1 MDEESLADWAARRER
16 RRADR
21 YRVDTLSP
29 GPRQGDHVNPDAPR
43 LISRWNGYEWEAVAL
58 AANLA
63 EAKRFTHPQTAGT
76 HLPDPGSLGGAPSA
90 GPLSG
95 PGGLGGAPSAGSP
108 GTSRGTGRHRRPSV
122 GDAEDRGPSPAT

>member
-1 MDEESLADWAARRER
+1 MDEESLSDWAARRER

-43 LISRWNGYEWEAVAL
+43 LISRWNGYEWEAVAF

-63 EAKRFTHPQTAGT
+63 EAKRFTHPETAGT
-76 HLPDPGSLGGAPSA
+76 DPV
-90 GPLSG
+90 
-95 PGGLGGAPSAGSP
+95 SP
-108 GTSRGTGRHRRPSV
+108 PPETFRGTGRHRRPSP
-122 GDAEDRGPSPAT
+122 DETDDRGSTPAN